1 MGNLKQFGEKPF
13 RGCGGLAG
21 DFGDRDAADF
31 GHATADERDIGGFGK
46 DFAVFV
52 DQMRLQA
59 VSMRGGEVRGVGFK
73 QKPVERD
80 GGGVFPCA
88 GIVGTGQGAA
98 KRNMDVVSGEIGERV
113 HGAGIGMDEEAR
125 RVRGERQEN
134 FEHFPPGV
142 AAMQAGREREFE
154 GKVQLGAEDG
164 FPVGVEAV
172 FHAGVEADFADA
184 GGAGG
189 QESAQ
194 VLQPAGGAVA
204 DEPGVEAEGADRE
217 AGMGVGEGCDGGPV
231 GLAGRGEMDACD
243 AGGEGPFENA
253 RQMRR
258 EAGVLEMGMG
268 VEPGKN
274 RAVRRGWRCYAHLHM
289 LVGPSKSVNAQWVRG
304 ACMAL
309 ALGWVAAG
317 CSTFSTYPAG
327 MEQTTLGPLRAG
339 NKTGYEKTFEKR
351 TDGRDGA
358 LFGLEKGRVAQ
369 LEGDY
374 GISRAAFEGAIDR
387 IREQDEQALI
397 SASGAAAQT
406 GAVLVNDKA
415 IPYRPPSYERTLVHH
430 YQALNYLA
438 TNDLIGAGVEVRRA
452 NREQEEALR
461 RRAREAEKAGSKEKN
476 VSPDDERDPHLTGVY
491 AGLDEMAGAVKN
503 SFQNAATF
511 YLSAVIWEMLG
522 EANDAYIDYKKALE
536 IYPENPYLQRAA
548 IRVGRRLG
556 MREDVAAFERR
567 FPEAAKGAE
576 TEAGKARLMV
586 LYEEGLAPQK
596 TEVSIA
602 YPLSSGDALGTI
614 AMPAYGPPPPPP
626 SPATLRLDGKN
637 AGTTEP
643 ICSVSA
649 LAARALAEQMPGILT
664 RQVARAIAK
673 GVGAHAA
680 KEAAGDFGAL
690 LATIYNVASE
700 QADLRSWLSL
710 PAHVQVLDVWVA
722 PGESAACLAGPGG
735 TTIWAGKVTMR
746 AGKTTMLVVTRIDLA
761 VYSRQFV
768 QP

>member
-1 MGNLKQFGEKPF
+1 
-13 RGCGGLAG
+13 
-21 DFGDRDAADF
+21 
-31 GHATADERDIGGFGK
+31 
-46 DFAVFV
+46 
-52 DQMRLQA
+52 MRLC
-59 VSMRGGEVRGVGFK
+59 SR
-73 QKPVERD
+73 
-80 GGGVFPCA
+80 
-88 GIVGTGQGAA
+88 
-98 KRNMDVVSGEIGERV
+98 
-113 HGAGIGMDEEAR
+113 
-125 RVRGERQEN
+125 
-134 FEHFPPGV
+134 
-142 AAMQAGREREFE
+142 AMTA
-154 GKVQLGAEDG
+154 
-164 FPVGVEAV
+164 
-172 FHAGVEADFADA
+172 
-184 GGAGG
+184 
-189 QESAQ
+189 
-194 VLQPAGGAVA
+194 VLQPATLPMNYNDVT
-204 DEPGVEAEGADRE
+204 
-217 AGMGVGEGCDGGPV
+217 
-231 GLAGRGEMDACD
+231 
-243 AGGEGPFENA
+243 
-253 RQMRR
+253 
-258 EAGVLEMGMG
+258 
-268 VEPGKN
+268 
-274 RAVRRGWRCYAHLHM
+274 
-289 LVGPSKSVNAQWVRG
+289 
-304 ACMAL
+304 AL
-309 ALGWVAAG
+309 AQADVA
-317 CSTFSTYPAG
+317 
-327 MEQTTLGPLRAG
+327 RA
-339 NKTGYEKTFEKR
+339 
-351 TDGRDGA
+351 
-358 LFGLEKGRVAQ
+358 
-369 LEGDY
+369 
-374 GISRAAFEGAIDR
+374 
-387 IREQDEQALI
+387 
-397 SASGAAAQT
+397 
-406 GAVLVNDKA
+406 
-415 IPYRPPSYERTLVHH
+415 
-430 YQALNYLA
+430 LA
-438 TNDLIGAGVEVRRA
+438 EDVGAGDLTA
-452 NREQEEALR
+452 GLIDPA
-461 RRAREAEKAGSKEKN
+461 RRARARILA
-476 VSPDDERDPHLTGVY
+476 GVY